1 MKTDTRNLMARSS
14 ALRAERAFTLLEM
27 TVVIMV
33 LLALVGIGFV
43 ATSQLDQ
50 WKLGRSGSEALRTV
64 YAAQRMFL
72 ADNPTTLPANI
83 TEVDVINYL
92 PNVRR
97 AVGVNPTSLRLVLA
111 PVISLTGSQLDFR
124 VTTIPPTL
132 IGGSGNTY
140 DPSGSGT
147 DSLWDVGET
156 GMAR

>member
-1 MKTDTRNLMARSS
+1 MAGRRTS
-14 ALRAERAFTLLEM
+14 RAGRAFTLLEM

-33 LLALVGIGFV
+33 LLALVKIGFV

-83 TEVDVINYL
+83 TEVNVINYL

-97 AVGVNPTSLRLVLA
+97 TVGVTPTSLRLVLA
-111 PVISLTGSQLDFR
+111 PVISLTGAQLGFR

-132 IGGSGNTY
+132 IDGAGNNY
-140 DPSGSGT
+140 DPSGSRT
-147 DSLWDVGET
+147 DSQWDIGET
-156 GMAR
+156 GMAQ

>member
-1 MKTDTRNLMARSS
+1 MAGRRTS
-14 ALRAERAFTLLEM
+14 RAARAFTLLEM

-33 LLALVGIGFV
+33 LLALVKIGFV
-43 ATSQLDQ
+43 ATNQLDQ

-83 TEVDVINYL
+83 TEVNVISYL
-92 PNVRR
+92 PNVKKT
-97 AVGVNPTSLRLVLA
+97 VGATPTSLKLVLT
-111 PVISLTGSQLDFR
+111 PVISLSGTQLGFR
-124 VTTIPPTL
+124 VITIPPAL
-132 IGGSGNTY
+132 IDGSGNTY

-156 GMAR
+156 GMAQ